1 MGIIPLE
8 KLIEYKGNRYEL
20 SRAMIELAKN
30 GSSLLKG
37 ETKYRGGKYIP
48 TVMKNILDGKIKYE
62 YEEGVDMTI
71 DEEAPFKHNQTVY
84 DENEYKSDEDT
95 SEEETATEY
104 TSTDIDDSDDD
115 YEDYQEDDEK
125 PKKRK
130 ELLKR
135 KMNKQSEKNSFYI
148 WCYCIRKKQF
158 CS

>member
-30 GSSLLKG
+30 GNALLKG

-71 DEEAPFKHNQTVY
+71 DEEAPFKHCEISY
-84 DENEYKSDEDT
+84 DETEYAT
-95 SEEETATEY
+95 EEEVVEEEAVPEY
-104 TSTDIDDSDDD
+104 SASDMDDSDDD
-115 YEDYQEDDEK
+115 FEDEEDDEK
-125 PKKRK
+125 PKKK
-130 ELLKR
+130 KR
-135 KMNKQSEKNSFYI
+135 AS
-148 WCYCIRKKQF
+148 KKKDE
-158 CS
+158 